1 MEIDNRLDSDT
12 CTDGGE
18 SGGVDGSLH
27 ADNPGDTGTNT
38 GGGERAGVDGSLHA
52 DHPDDI
58 DMHSEGDSQELVDSC
73 LDPIRSDNI
82 VSTGSTQ
89 DDQMIDSNQSLDL
102 PDTGSQA
109 VASRSPSPEP
119 PLNNNSPSGPDI
131 EELCGIVEDED
142 LALYLG
148 FIKLLRNASL
158 DDAGMQMDEEDLE
171 RLQNPPR
178 YEISLE
184 SEPDLRLALDLFL
197 ANYTSSVDA
206 YNQNRK
212 AMLRRHP
219 EDDIY
224 TYDQA
229 KRLVRHL
236 SGIVPLA
243 HDMCINTCI
252 AYTGPFSDLEMCPYC
267 NTPRYD
273 PVVLGKGSEKKT
285 AQRVFHTMP
294 IGPQLQ
300 ALYRSKESAEK
311 MKYGENKLQEIVD
324 EALKA
329 GGGTQPDFED
339 WCHGADFIKAFHEGH
354 IKKGDPVLMFSIDG
368 AQLYRSKTSDCWM
381 YIWVIFNLDPATG
394 RYKKAGVLFGG
405 IIPGP
410 NKPKILESF
419 LFPGLHHL
427 SAIQKEGLPIW
438 DASTNTLYVSNPY
451 MALASADGPAMAYIN
466 GLVGHQGKIGCRLYC
481 PMKGRRKGSHYYPV
495 CLKSDSVDET
505 SDHPDVLPAEYA
517 HKTFFNYENQLKYVT
532 ESQNKTQY
540 KNRRLETGIVKPGIF
555 LGLQPKHTHTIPRC
569 FGYDIMHLVS
579 LNIPDLLISLWR
591 GTIDGDRDDQ
601 MSWDFAVLQGPV
613 WKNHGID
620 VASMTPYLPGSFD
633 RPPRNPAEKINSGYK
648 AWEYLMYIYGLG
660 PGLFY
665 HVLPKPYWQNL
676 CRLVRGIRIAH
687 QHKISMTSLKQAHQF
702 LLNFVLEFEELYYK
716 RRQNRIH
723 FVRPCIHLLTHI
735 APEVSRAGPG
745 IIGSQ
750 WVMER
755 AIGDLGG
762 EIKLPSNP
770 FANLSQRAV
779 LRCQV
784 NALKAILPELDE
796 PKNLLPRGAL
806 DLHGGYSLLRARE
819 PSPSLMT
826 DSAAVALRSYYE
838 GEGQQLTDN
847 GTSYKVIRWAR
858 LRIPTGQVAR
868 SAWKEKQKSISN
880 VRMARNVKLKVGS
893 IDLAFSVL
901 KC

>member
-1 MEIDNRLDSDT
+1 MEIDNRVVDSGST
-12 CTDGGE
+12 GE
-18 SGGVDGSLH
+18 SASEAGSPP
-27 ADNPGDTGTNT
+27 ADYPG
-38 GGGERAGVDGSLHA
+38 
-52 DHPDDI
+52 DI
-58 DMHSEGDSQELVDSC
+58 DMYSEGDNQEIADGC
-73 LDPIRSDNI
+73 LDPIGSVKILLD
-82 VSTGSTQ
+82 GSTQ
-89 DDQMIDSNQSLDL
+89 DDHVIDSNQSSDL
-102 PDTGSQA
+102 PDPGSQA
-109 VASRSPSPEP
+109 VESRSPSPEP
-119 PLNNNSPSGPDI
+119 PLNNNPPNGPDI

-142 LALYLG
+142 LALYLE

-158 DDAGMQMDEEDLE
+158 DDTGMQMDEEDLE
-171 RLQNPPR
+171 HLRKPPT

-197 ANYTSSVDA
+197 ANYASSVDA

-219 EDDIY
+219 EDEIY

-236 SGIVPLA
+236 SGIVPLT
-243 HDMCINTCI
+243 HNMCINTCI
-252 AYTGPFSDLEMCPYC
+252 AYVGPFSDLEMCPYC

-273 PVVLGKGSEKKT
+273 PVVLAKSGGKTKT
-285 AQRVFHTMP
+285 AQREFHTIP

-300 ALYRSKESAEK
+300 ALYRSKESADD

-324 EALKA
+324 EALKP
-329 GGGTQPDFED
+329 GGTQPDFED
-339 WCHGADFIKAFHEGH
+339 WCHGADFLKAFHEGH

-368 AQLYRSKTSDCWM
+368 AQLYRSKASDCWI

-394 RYKKAGVLFGG
+394 RYKKAGVLFGAV
-405 IIPGP
+405 IPGP

-438 DASTNTLYVSNPY
+438 NASTNTLYISHPY

-495 CLKSDSVDET
+495 CLKPEGNEPN
-505 SDHPDVLPAEYA
+505 DHPDILPAEYA
-517 HKTFFNYENQLKYVT
+517 DNTFFDYDSQLKYVT
-532 ESQNKTQY
+532 ESRNKTQY
-540 KNRRLETGIVKPGIF
+540 KARRLQTGVVKPGIF
-555 LGLQPKHTHTIPRC
+555 LGLQPKHTHAIPRC

-579 LNIPDLLISLWR
+579 LNIPDLLLSLWR
-591 GTIDGDRDDQ
+591 GTIDGDKDDRRL
-601 MSWDFAVLQGPV
+601 WDFAVLQGSI
-613 WKNHGID
+613 WTDHGID

-665 HVLPKPYWQNL
+665 HVLPKAHWRNL

-687 QHKISMTSLKQAHQF
+687 QHKISITSLKQAHQF
-702 LLNFVLEFEELYYK
+702 LLDFVLEFEELYYN
-716 RRQNRIH
+716 RRRNRIH
-723 FVRPCIHLLTHI
+723 FVRPCIHLLIHI
-735 APEVSRAGPG
+735 APEVLRGGPG

-770 FANLSQRAV
+770 FSNLSQRAV

-784 NALKAILPELDE
+784 NALKAILPELNE
-796 PKNLLPRGAL
+796 PKSLFPRGAL
-806 DLHGGYSLLRARE
+806 DLHGGYVLLRARE

-838 GEGQQLTDN
+838 GQGQPLLSLD
-847 GTSYKVIRWAR
+847 SYRVVRWAR

-868 SAWKEKQKSISN
+868 SAWKETLKSPRN

-893 IDLAFSVL
+893 VDLSFSVP

>member
-1 MEIDNRLDSDT
+1 MEVDDRVDSGT
-12 CTDGGE
+12 GTGGE
-18 SGGVDGSLH
+18 SAGIDESPH
-27 ADNPGDTGTNT
+27 ADN
-38 GGGERAGVDGSLHA
+38 
-52 DHPDDI
+52 PDDI
-58 DMHSEGDSQELVDSC
+58 DMHSEEDNGEDTNGC
-73 LDPIRSDNI
+73 LDPISSDN
-82 VSTGSTQ
+82 VVLNGSAQ
-89 DDQMIDSNQSLDL
+89 EDQAIDSNQSSNL
-102 PDTGSQA
+102 PDPGSQA
-109 VASRSPSPEP
+109 AVSRSVSPEL
-119 PLNNNSPSGPDI
+119 PLDNNLPGGLDI

-142 LALYLG
+142 LTLYLG
-148 FIKLLRNASL
+148 FIKLIRDASL
-158 DDAGMQMDEEDLE
+158 DDIGMRMDEEDLE
-171 RLQNPPR
+171 RLRKPPTH
-178 YEISLE
+178 EINLE

-212 AMLRRHP
+212 AMQRRHP
-219 EDDIY
+219 EDEVY

-252 AYTGPFSDLEMCPYC
+252 AYVGPFGDLETCPYC
-267 NTPRYD
+267 NTPRYN
-273 PVVLGKGSEKKT
+273 PIVPGERGGRKKT

-300 ALYRSKESAEK
+300 ALYRSKESAKK

-324 EALKA
+324 EALKP

-339 WCHGADFIKAFHEGH
+339 WCHGADFLKAFHEGR
-354 IKKGDPVLMFSIDG
+354 IKKGDPILMFSIDG
-368 AQLYRSKTSDCWM
+368 AQLYRSKASDCWM

-394 RYKKAGVLFGG
+394 RYKKAGILFGS

-438 DASTNTLYVSNPY
+438 DASTDTLYVSNPY

-481 PMKGRRKGSHYYPV
+481 PFKGRLKGSHYYPV
-495 CLKSDSVDET
+495 CLKPEDGEPG
-505 SDHPDVLPAEYA
+505 DHPDILPAEYA
-517 HKTFFNYENQLKYVT
+517 DNTFFDYDNQLKYVT
-532 ESQNKTQY
+532 ESRNKTQY
-540 KNRRLETGIVKPGIF
+540 KARRLQTGVVKPGIF
-555 LGLQPKHTHTIPRC
+555 LGLQPNHTHTIPRC

-579 LNIPDLLISLWR
+579 LNIPDLLVSLWR
-591 GTIDGDRDDQ
+591 GTIDGEKDDRRL
-601 MSWDFAVLQGPV
+601 WDFAVLRGTI
-613 WKNHGID
+613 WTDHGID

-665 HVLPKPYWQNL
+665 HILPKPYWRNL

-687 QHKISMTSLKQAHQF
+687 QYKIPMTSLKQAHQF
-702 LLNFVLEFEELYYK
+702 LLDFILEFEDLYYK
-716 RRQNRIH
+716 RHRNRMH
-723 FVRPCIHLLTHI
+723 FVRPCIHLLIHI
-735 APEVSRAGPG
+735 APEVLRAGPG

-762 EIKLPSNP
+762 EISLPSNP

-806 DLHGGYSLLRARE
+806 DLHGGYVLLRARD
-819 PSPSLMT
+819 PSPSHMT
-826 DSAAVALRSYYE
+826 DSAVVALRSYYE
-838 GEGQQLTDN
+838 GQGQPLTDS
-847 GTSYKVIRWAR
+847 GTSYRVIRWAR
-858 LRIPTGQVAR
+858 LRIPTGQIAR
-868 SAWKEKQKSISN
+868 SAWKEKLKSASN
-880 VRMARNVKLKVGS
+880 VRMARNVKLKVS
-893 IDLAFSVL
+893 NVDLAPSVP
-901 KC
+901 KH

>member
-1 MEIDNRLDSDT
+1 MEIDDRVDSDT
-12 CTDGGE
+12 G
-18 SGGVDGSLH
+18 
-27 ADNPGDTGTNT
+27 T
-38 GGGERAGVDGSLHA
+38 GGGESAGVDGSLHA
-52 DHPDDI
+52 YTPDDI
-58 DMHSEGDSQELVDSC
+58 DIHSEGDNWEVTDGC
-73 LDPIRSDNI
+73 LDPIISDNV
-82 VSTGSTQ
+82 VSNGSAQ
-89 DDQMIDSNQSLDL
+89 DGETIDHSSDL
-102 PDTGSQA
+102 PDPGSQT
-109 VASRSPSPEP
+109 VGSRSPSPEP
-119 PLNNNSPSGPDI
+119 PLDNDHPSGPDI

-142 LALYLG
+142 LALYLE
-148 FIKLLRNASL
+148 FIKLLRSASL
-158 DDAGMQMDEEDLE
+158 DDTSMKMDEEDLE
-171 RLQNPPR
+171 RLRNPPT
-178 YEISLE
+178 YEITLE

-219 EDDIY
+219 EDEVY

-252 AYTGPFSDLEMCPYC
+252 AYTGPFSDLEMCPSC

-273 PVVLGKGSEKKT
+273 PVVLEKSGGKEKI
-285 AQRVFHTMP
+285 AQREFHTMP

-324 EALKA
+324 EALKP

-339 WCHGADFIKAFHEGH
+339 WCHGADFLKAFHEGH

-368 AQLYRSKTSDCWM
+368 AQLYRSKASDCWM

-394 RYKKAGVLFGG
+394 RYKKASVLFGA

-427 SAIQKEGLPIW
+427 SAIQKEGLLIW

-451 MALASADGPAMAYIN
+451 LALASADGPAMAYIN
-466 GLVGHQGKIGCRLYC
+466 GLVGHQGKVGCRLYC
-481 PMKGRRKGSHYYPV
+481 PMKGRCKGSHYYPA
-495 CLKSDSVDET
+495 CLKLEGDEPN
-505 SDHPDVLPAEYA
+505 DHPDILPAQYA
-517 HKTFFNYENQLKYVT
+517 HNIFFDYDNQLKHVT
-532 ESQNKTQY
+532 ESRNKTQY
-540 KNRRLETGIVKPGIF
+540 KNRRLQTGVVKPGIF

-579 LNIPDLLISLWR
+579 LNILDLLLSLWR
-591 GTIDGDRDDQ
+591 GTIDGDRDDRR
-601 MSWDFAVLQGPV
+601 SWDFAVLKGTI
-613 WKNHGID
+613 WTEHGTD

-665 HVLPKPYWQNL
+665 RVLPNPYWRNL
-676 CRLVRGIRIAH
+676 CRLVRGIRTAH
-687 QHKISMTSLKQAHQF
+687 QHKIPMMPLKQAHQF
-702 LLNFVLEFEELYYK
+702 LLDFVLEFEELYYQ
-716 RRQNRIH
+716 RRRNRIH
-723 FVRPCIHLLTHI
+723 FVRPCIHLLIHI
-735 APEVSRAGPG
+735 APEVLRAGPG

-755 AIGDLGG
+755 AIGDLGS
-762 EIKLPSNP
+762 EISLPSNP
-770 FANLSQRAV
+770 YANLSQRAV

-806 DLHGGYSLLRARE
+806 DLHGGYVLLRARE

-826 DSAAVALRSYYE
+826 DSAAVALRGYYE
-838 GEGQQLTDN
+838 EQGQPLTDG
-847 GTSYKVIRWAR
+847 GTSYRVVRWAR

-868 SAWKEKQKSISN
+868 SAWKERLKSARN

-893 IDLAFSVL
+893 IDLTFSVPM
-901 KC
+901 C

>member
-1 MEIDNRLDSDT
+1 MEINNRLDSDT
-12 CTDGGE
+12 CTNGRE
-18 SGGVDGSLH
+18 S
-27 ADNPGDTGTNT
+27 
-38 GGGERAGVDGSLHA
+38 AGVDGSLHA
-52 DHPDDI
+52 DHLDDV
-58 DMHSEGDSQELVDSC
+58 DMHGEGNSQELADGC

-82 VSTGSTQ
+82 LLTGSTQ
-89 DDQMIDSNQSLDL
+89 DDQVINSNQSLDL
-102 PDTGSQA
+102 PDPGSQA
-109 VASRSPSPEP
+109 VVSRSPSPEP
-119 PLNNNSPSGPDI
+119 PLDSNSPSGPDI

-158 DDAGMQMDEEDLE
+158 DDAGMQMEEEDLE

-178 YEISLE
+178 YGINLE

-197 ANYTSSVDA
+197 ANYTSSVDT

-219 EDDIY
+219 EDNIY

-229 KRLVRHL
+229 KHLVQHL

-252 AYTGPFSDLEMCPYC
+252 AYTGPFSDLEICPYC
-267 NTPRYD
+267 NTPRYN
-273 PVVLGKGSEKKT
+273 PAVLGKSSEKKT

-300 ALYRSKESAEK
+300 AFYRSRESAEK
-311 MKYGENKLQEIVD
+311 MKYAEKKLQEIVD
-324 EALKA
+324 EALNA
-329 GGGTQPDFED
+329 EGTQPDFED
-339 WCHGADFIKAFHEGH
+339 WCHGADFLQAFHEGH
-354 IKKGDPVLMFSIDG
+354 IKKGDPILMFSIDG
-368 AQLYRSKTSDCWM
+368 AQLYRSKASDCWM

-394 RYKKAGVLFGG
+394 RYKKAAVLFGG

-410 NKPKILESF
+410 NKPKIVESF

-438 DASTNTLYVSNPY
+438 DASTNTFYVSNPY

-466 GLVGHQGKIGCRLYC
+466 GLVGHQGKVGCRLYC
-481 PMKGRRKGSHYYPV
+481 PMKGRLKGSHYYPV
-495 CLKSDSVDET
+495 CLKPESADET
-505 SDHPDVLPAEYA
+505 SNHPDVQPAEYA

-532 ESQNKTQY
+532 ESPNKTQY

-569 FGYDIMHLVS
+569 FGYDIMHLIS
-579 LNIPDLLISLWR
+579 LNIPDLLLSLWR
-591 GTIDGDRDDQ
+591 GTIETSDRNDRI
-601 MSWDFAVLQGPV
+601 SWDFAVLQGPV
-613 WKNHGID
+613 WKNHGAD

-665 HVLPKPYWQNL
+665 HILPKPYWRNL

-687 QHKISMTSLKQAHQF
+687 QYKIPMTSLKQAHQF
-702 LLNFVLEFEELYYK
+702 LLDFILEFEDLYYK
-716 RRQNRIH
+716 RHRNRMH
-723 FVRPCIHLLTHI
+723 FVRPCIHLLIHI
-735 APEVSRAGPG
+735 APEVLCAGPG

-755 AIGDLGG
+755 ALGDVGS
-762 EIKLPSNP
+762 EISLPSNP

-796 PKNLLPRGAL
+796 PKNLLPRGTL
-806 DLHGGYSLLRARE
+806 DLHGGYVLLRARD
-819 PSPSLMT
+819 PSPSHMT
-826 DSAAVALRSYYE
+826 DSAVVALRSYYE
-838 GEGQQLTDN
+838 GQGQPLTDS
-847 GTSYKVIRWAR
+847 GTSYRVIRWAR
-858 LRIPTGQVAR
+858 LRIPTGQIAR
-868 SAWKEKQKSISN
+868 SAWKEKLKSASN
-880 VRMARNVKLKVGS
+880 VRMARNVKLKASS
-893 IDLAFSVL
+893 IALAFSVP